1 MLVVVGYMFHVPFTW
16 VRLVVVVL
24 QVYYELSSKQMKKVK
39 AIRFDII
46 LPTQLF
52 GGVLYDGNYA
62 IKS

>member
-1 MLVVVGYMFHVPFTW
+1 MLVVVGYMFHVPLAW

-24 QVYYELSSKQMKKVK
+24 QVYYEISSKQMKKVK

-52 GGVLYDGNYA
+52 GGVLYGGN
-62 IKS
+62 